1 MTPDICFPHLGIV
14 LKSVGRYISIGDF
27 TIAYYGVIIAFG
39 MVCGYFL
46 AEWQAGRIGADKD
59 MVLNLAI
66 CDIICAIVGARL
78 YYVIFSWDYYGKHPA
93 EIINIRGGGLAIYGG
108 VLAGVLATYI
118 FSKVKK
124 LSFLELLDIAC
135 GGLLVGQIFG
145 RWGNFFNREA
155 FGGYTD
161 NLLAMQIRRSDVRVG
176 DLTHE
181 ILKHKITIDGERY
194 IQVHPTFLY
203 ESLWNIM
210 VLVVVLI
217 MTKHR
222 RFRGQLFFIYMF
234 GYGLGRL
241 WIEGLRTDQLKFF
254 GTEIA
259 VSQVLSAVLVVLS
272 VVFSVYMWKKHPIES
287 EPALKEME
295 TAEEQE

>member
-1 MTPDICFPHLGIV
+1 
-14 LKSVGRYISIGDF
+14 
-27 TIAYYGVIIAFG
+27 
-39 MVCGYFL
+39 
-46 AEWQAGRIGADKD
+46 
-59 MVLNLAI
+59 
-66 CDIICAIVGARL
+66 
-78 YYVIFSWDYYGKHPA
+78 
-93 EIINIRGGGLAIYGG
+93 
-108 VLAGVLATYI
+108 
-118 FSKVKK
+118 
-124 LSFLELLDIAC
+124 
-135 GGLLVGQIFG
+135 
-145 RWGNFFNREA
+145 
-155 FGGYTD
+155 
-161 NLLAMQIRRSDVRVG
+161 MQIRRSDVRVG

-259 VSQVLSAVLVVLS
+259 VSQVLSAVLVLLS